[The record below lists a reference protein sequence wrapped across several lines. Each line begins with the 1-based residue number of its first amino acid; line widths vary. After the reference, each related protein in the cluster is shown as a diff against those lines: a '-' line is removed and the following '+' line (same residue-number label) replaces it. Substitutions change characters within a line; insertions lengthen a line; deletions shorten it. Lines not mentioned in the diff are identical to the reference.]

1 MIAGDHHNGV
11 VKLAG
16 CFQGFDRLGDHP
28 IEMLNLHIV
37 IEDVTSHNRMIGKD
51 RRHYDL
57 VRIFSGSSPR
67 TILETSVRFVR
78 PQPETEWFIFRHL
91 REKVVEVS
99 RIVFFCYALEGGLQF
114 LAFEPRTSRIGRSTT
129 RLKSPRAP
137 AFTGETDRVTNFLKQ
152 LGVGSKLRR
161 QSTMNVAGLFQS
173 PNRLSR

>member
-1 MIAGDHHNGV
+1 MIAGDYHNGV

-16 CFQGFDRLGDHP
+16 SFQGFDSSGNHS

-99 RIVFFCYALEGGLQF
+99 RIVFFCDALEGGLQF
-114 LAFEPRTSRIGRSTT
+114 LAFEPGVCRIGRS
-129 RLKSPRAP
+129 PPPPQVAP
-137 AFTGETDRVTNFLKQ
+137 
-152 LGVGSKLRR
+152 GSSLYR
-161 QSTMNVAGLFQS
+161 
-173 PNRLSR
+173 